1 MSRALKATLGV
12 ASALLLTTAGATA
25 QSPAEFYK
33 GKTITILI
41 AGTPG
46 GGFDTSARTMAQ
58 YYGRFVPGNPNV
70 MAQNMPGGGGLVAG
84 NHLYN
89 VAAKDGTVMGYV
101 GPIAVD
107 PLLNPGGNARF
118 EATKFS
124 WIGSLGNT
132 HSVLAVWHQAPTK
145 TADDLFIKETI
156 VAGTGAAATTDIY
169 PKVLNAIL
177 GTKFKLITG
186 YQGSRETFIAIERGE
201 AHGRFAS
208 VDSMQTAV
216 PQLLADKKLIIMLQA
231 SIKRHPDY
239 PDLPTA
245 FEIAKTPE
253 QKQAMTFIFA
263 PSEAGRPIA
272 GPPNLPADR
281 LKALR
286 EAFVAMT
293 SDAEYKADANKR
305 GLDPQGPMSGEEVA
319 ALYAQVYETP
329 KAVIDKVAAA
339 MK

>member
-1 MSRALKATLGV
+1 MSRALRATFGV
-12 ASALLLTTAGATA
+12 ASALLLSTAATA
-25 QSPAEFYK
+25 QSVEDFYK
-33 GKTITILI
+33 GKSINILI

-58 YYGRFVPGNPNV
+58 HYGKFVPGNPNI

-84 NHLYN
+84 NYLYN
-89 VAAKDGTVMGYV
+89 VAPKDGTVMAYV

-107 PLLNPGGNARF
+107 PLLNPGGNAKF

-132 HSVLAVWHQAPTK
+132 HSVLAMWHEAPTK
-145 TADDLFIKETI
+145 SVDDLFVKETV

-169 PKVLNAIL
+169 PKVLNAVM

-186 YQGSRETFIAIERGE
+186 YQGSRETFLAIERGE

-208 VDSMQTAV
+208 VDSMATAV
-216 PQLLADKKLIIMLQA
+216 PKLLADKKLIILLQA
-231 SIKRHPDY
+231 SLKRHPDY
-239 PDLPTA
+239 PDVPTA

-272 GPPNLPADR
+272 APPGLPADR

-286 EAFVAMT
+286 EAFVKMT
-293 SDAEYKADANKR
+293 ADKEYIADAQKR

-319 ALYAQVYETP
+319 ELYATVYATP
-329 KAVIDKVAAA
+329 KPVIDKVSAA

>member
-1 MSRALKATLGV
+1 MSRALKATLSV
-12 ASALLLTTAGATA
+12 AGALLLTTTIASA
-25 QSPAEFYK
+25 QAPADFFK

-58 YYGRFVPGNPNV
+58 YYGKFVPGHPNV

-84 NHLYN
+84 NYLYN
-89 VAAKDGTVMGYV
+89 VAPKDGTSMGYV

-124 WIGSLGNT
+124 WIGSLGTT
-132 HSVLAVWHQAPTK
+132 HSVLAMWHEAPTK
-145 TADDLFIKETI
+145 TIDDLFVKETI

-169 PKVLNAIL
+169 PKVLNAVM
-177 GTKFKLITG
+177 GMKFKLITG

-201 AHGRFAS
+201 SHGRFAS

-216 PQLLADKKLIIMLQA
+216 PQLLADKKLIVLMQA

-239 PDLPTA
+239 PDVPTA

-272 GPPNLPADR
+272 APPNLPADR

-305 GLDPQGPMSGEEVA
+305 GLDPQGPLSGEEVT
-319 ALYAQVYETP
+319 ALYTQVYETP
-329 KAVIDKVAAA
+329 KSVIDKVSAA

>member
-1 MSRALKATLGV
+1 MSRILHATLGV
-12 ASALLLTTAGATA
+12 AGALLLAAPAATA
-25 QSPAEFYK
+25 QSVEDFYK
-33 GKTITILI
+33 GKSITILI

-58 YYGRFVPGNPNV
+58 HYGKFVPGNPNIV
-70 MAQNMPGGGGLVAG
+70 AQNMPGGGGLVAG
-84 NHLYN
+84 NYLYN
-89 VAAKDGTVMGYV
+89 VAPKDGTVIAYV
-101 GPIAVD
+101 GPVAVD
-107 PLLNPGGNARF
+107 PLLNPGGNAKF
-118 EATKFS
+118 EATKFN

-132 HSVLAVWHQAPTK
+132 HSVLAMWHEAPTK
-145 TADDLFIKETI
+145 TVEDLFAKETV

-169 PKVLNAIL
+169 PKVLNAVM

-186 YQGSRETFIAIERGE
+186 YQGSRETFLAIERGE

-208 VDSMQTAV
+208 VDSMATAV
-216 PQLLADKKLIIMLQA
+216 PKLLADKKLIILLQA
-231 SIKRHPDY
+231 SLKRHPEY
-239 PDLPTA
+239 PNVPTA

-272 GPPNLPADR
+272 APPGLPADR
-281 LKALR
+281 VKALR
-286 EAFVAMT
+286 DAFVKMT
-293 SDAEYKADANKR
+293 ADKEYIADAQKR
-305 GLDPQGPMSGEEVA
+305 GLDPQGPMSGAEVA
-319 ALYAQVYETP
+319 ELYATVYDTP